1 MKFRY
6 SYNGD
11 YELSLRT
18 SDGHDVQFF
27 FRDEEM
33 PGMAAINL
41 NGNQLFDDSYSREDL
56 SALYIMVDD
65 GKPVTLLAAFEEAED
80 QLLAIIAE
88 TASEE
93 SEP

>member
-1 MKFRY
+1 MKFT
-6 SYNGD
+6 YNQIGN
-11 YELSLRT
+11 YGMSLRT
-18 SDGHDVQFF
+18 SDSHEVEFIFAYGNQQLL
-27 FRDEEM
+27 
-33 PGMAAINL
+33 AIHL

-80 QLLAIIAE
+80 QLLKIIAE

-93 SEP
+93 ADP